1 MQPQVFRRCP
11 KGTEQRGPGQLCL
24 PKETKG
30 VSATPTT
37 PITTTTTTT
46 TKTPKLKPTPNSKTP
61 KLKPTPNLT
70 SKVSPASQ
78 ALEAA
83 PPPQTDQ
90 FNAIVFAPRPLRE
103 VYNLSGEQL
112 NKANMISA
120 SYQFDRLT
128 KETLLEEY
136 LNQTNMTVDQY
147 DNLSIERRNKIRK
160 SAIATSSTEQTRAAE
175 RMNHS
180 NEILIDNN
188 LEGYTLSNLSTRDYL
203 VLQKANTVE
212 IIFRGAEGNLDPLD
226 NAHISATIK
235 GQAKDYSQLDSLM
248 ENIRLEF
255 PDAEV
260 EVVSYS
266 NGGPKGIYIAEKYGL
281 PHYSI
286 DPVLGPREV
295 QMLAQR
301 TSTAPPL
308 EIARAINR
316 TNVASGVGTAVQE
329 MMTGST
335 PANTKYL
342 NIEPQSQMYSKPYKQ
357 QFLGEAHK
365 LEHFSQADDPLIE
378 RLPVGKV
385 GRGVVGST
393 VAGIVPSVL
402 ADLVVDKLAP
412 EDQGE
417 EGKKVGKAI
426 MASGLTRVI
435 SPLAGAGAAGMA
447 DTLLPIYAGMQ
458 AGDITART
466 VDRTLPGSTSTKA
479 RRAIEG
485 ATAGAAGGAGFVA
498 TTTGQKLAG
507 QAIGQGAARVA
518 GYVPVATSELPT
530 VATAAATATRSGGYA
545 LLATSEEAAIATEGL
560 AAVETAGALVAA
572 EETAAGIA
580 ALPIPGARP
589 VAAAI
594 ALGALIGAG
603 LQIIS

>member
-1 MQPQVFRRCP
+1 
-11 KGTEQRGPGQLCL
+11 
-24 PKETKG
+24 
-30 VSATPTT
+30 
-37 PITTTTTTT
+37 
-46 TKTPKLKPTPNSKTP
+46 
-61 KLKPTPNLT
+61 
-70 SKVSPASQ
+70 
-78 ALEAA
+78 
-83 PPPQTDQ
+83 
-90 FNAIVFAPRPLRE
+90 
-103 VYNLSGEQL
+103 
-112 NKANMISA
+112 
-120 SYQFDRLT
+120 
-128 KETLLEEY
+128 
-136 LNQTNMTVDQY
+136 
-147 DNLSIERRNKIRK
+147 
-160 SAIATSSTEQTRAAE
+160 
-175 RMNHS
+175 
-180 NEILIDNN
+180 
-188 LEGYTLSNLSTRDYL
+188 
-203 VLQKANTVE
+203 
-212 IIFRGAEGNLDPLD
+212 
-226 NAHISATIK
+226 
-235 GQAKDYSQLDSLM
+235 M

-260 EVVSYS
+260 EVVSSS
-266 NGGPKGIYIAEKYGL
+266 NGGPKAMYIAEKYGL
-281 PHYSI
+281 SHYSI
-286 DPVLGPREV
+286 DPVLGPKEV

-316 TNVASGVGTAVQE
+316 TNVASGVGTAMQE
-329 MMTGST
+329 MMTGNT

-393 VAGIVPSVL
+393 VAGLVPSVL

-412 EDQGE
+412 EDEGE
-417 EGKKVGKAI
+417 QAKKAEKAI
-426 MASGLTRVI
+426 TASGLTRVL
-435 SPLAGAGAAGMA
+435 SPLAGAGAVGIA

-458 AGDITART
+458 AGDISAKA
-466 VDRTLPGSTSTKA
+466 VDKSLPESTSTKA

-498 TTTGQKLAG
+498 TATGQKLAG
-507 QAIGQGAARVA
+507 QAIRQGAARVA

-530 VATAAATATRSGGYA
+530 VATAAAATATRSGGYA
-545 LLATSEEAAIATEGL
+545 LLATSEEAALAAEGL
-560 AAVETAGALVAA
+560 ATVETAAGALVAA

-603 LQIIS
+603 LGIIS